1 MRLRTGG
8 IDIFYIDESHDDS
21 VYVVTAVTVPFLRK
35 VDSVW
40 TIIWPDHLEA
50 AKLWR
55 RRIKA
60 ALGVPSTKE
69 LHGVKLA
76 SGRGRYKRGR
86 WQFTKARSS
95 AVYRMILADID
106 FVPDASIMSAA
117 VYRGAR
123 NLYGNTKLEA
133 ALHALFQRM
142 RQQCVAR
149 NANAIVFFDEGH
161 PEYRKLYRKAQIFLP
176 TGSMFGGWTSGLL
189 SRNLPLDM
197 FTKDGN
203 DKASRH
209 CHFTQTA
216 DLVAYAAFLKIKS
229 EQGQLTNWQDHSRRA
244 QRGCCTENQIPPNN
258 GADAFPRSADRRPS
272 SHA

>member
-1 MRLRTGG
+1 MRLREGG
-8 IDIFYIDESHDDS
+8 IDIFYIDESHDNS
-21 VYVVTAVTVPFLRK
+21 VYVVTAVTIPFLRN
-35 VDSVW
+35 VGGVW
-40 TIIWPDHLEA
+40 TILWPDYLDA

-60 ALGVPSTKE
+60 TLGVPSTKE

-76 SGRGRYKRGR
+76 SGRGRYNRGK
-86 WQFTKARSS
+86 WQFKKARASS
-95 AVYRMILADID
+95 VYRLVLAEINHI
-106 FVPDASIMSAA
+106 PETSIMSAA
-117 VYRGAR
+117 VYSGAK

-133 ALHALFQRM
+133 ALHALLQRM

-149 NANAIVFFDEGH
+149 NTNAIVFFDEGH
-161 PEYRKLYRKAQIFLP
+161 PEYRRLYRKAQIFLP
-176 TGSMFGGWTSGLL
+176 TGSKFGGWTSGLL

-209 CHFTQTA
+209 CYFTQTA

-229 EQGQLTNWQDHSRRA
+229 EQKQLTVWQAAYNLGTLYDDLPRRLVNT
-244 QRGCCTENQIPPNN
+244 RVSYRPPSD
-258 GADAFPRSADRRPS
+258 GILRLK
-272 SHA
+272 